1 MKSIYLLTLQEVVRK
16 RFLLVSAVLSA
27 LFLLVYALGLR
38 YAVAEFV
45 QEGARITLRLF
56 AVQMLSLAVYMSSFI
71 TAFFVVFSSAHTLAG
86 ELEGEEILAIVSR
99 PVHRW
104 EVLLGKFAGI
114 ASASIGFSAALILA
128 IIVISTTISGQAF
141 GNIPQVVGLYCLQ
154 PLVLLSVTLVLSIF
168 MKTIAAG
175 ITGMLLYMIGV
186 IGGSTEQIIALVSP
200 SSTAVEIAGVA
211 RFLMPTDALYRLIY
225 ASLGSGLRVPFAN
238 AGPFGAI
245 VVPGWWM
252 VAYAAAYIAVF
263 LTLGIAVFHRKDL

>member
-1 MKSIYLLTLQEVVRK
+1 
-16 RFLLVSAVLSA
+16 
-27 LFLLVYALGLR
+27 LVYALGLR

-45 QEGARITLRLF
+45 REGARITLRLF
-56 AVQMLSLAVYMSSFI
+56 AVQMLSLAIYMSSFI

-86 ELEGEEILAIVSR
+86 ELEGEEILAVVAR

-104 EVLLGKFAGI
+104 EVLMGKFAGI
-114 ASASIGFSAALILA
+114 ATASIGFSAALILA
-128 IIVISTTISGQAF
+128 IVIISTTISGQSF
-141 GNIPQVVGLYCLQ
+141 GNIPRVVGLYCLQ

-186 IGGSTEQIIALVSP
+186 IGGSTEQIIAIVSP
-200 SSTAVEIAGVA
+200 SSNAVDMAAVA
-211 RFLMPTDALYRLIY
+211 RFLMPTDTLYRLIY
-225 ASLGSGLRVPFAN
+225 TSLGADLRVPFAN

-263 LTLGIAVFHRKDL
+263 LAIGVVVFHRKDL